1 MQFFFN
7 FVPNVVVLPRPSRID
22 CALVRREI
30 RTGTRFSERI
40 SISVRNSKA
49 FEFRTPISFEIRT
62 PICFGPQSGSFYR
75 FSDTENSV
83 VMVSSLVDRPLM
95 TNEWSGV
102 VKNLKVAEIRHVT
115 YHFDRN
121 FVLILKIILKNIGR
135 GHLRSKKGKN
145 HFFLF
150 RNE

>member
-1 MQFFFN
+1 M
-7 FVPNVVVLPRPSRID
+7 
-22 CALVRREI
+22 
-30 RTGTRFSERI
+30 
-40 SISVRNSKA
+40 
-49 FEFRTPISFEIRT
+49 
-62 PICFGPQSGSFYR
+62 
-75 FSDTENSV
+75 
-83 VMVSSLVDRPLM
+83 VMVSGLVDRPLM

-102 VKNLKVAEIRHVT
+102 VKNFKVVEIRHVT

-135 GHLRSKKGKN
+135 GHLRSQKGKN